1 MCLNNIE
8 KMEKLVFAT
17 NNQHKLREIREI
29 LKDKFE
35 VLSLDDINCKEEIE
49 ETAET
54 LDGNAL
60 IKAEYIK
67 EKYGF
72 DCFADDTGLE
82 VYALDNAPGVY
93 SARYAGEDKDAKA
106 NMNKLLTELNG
117 KDNRDA
123 RFRTVIALI
132 IGNEKYLF
140 EGIVEGQITESESG
154 SEGFGYDPVFMPKG
168 YDITFAEMD
177 SSEKNAI
184 SHRGR
189 AMASMIEFLKNID

>member
-1 MCLNNIE
+1 
-8 KMEKLVFAT
+8 MEKLVFAT